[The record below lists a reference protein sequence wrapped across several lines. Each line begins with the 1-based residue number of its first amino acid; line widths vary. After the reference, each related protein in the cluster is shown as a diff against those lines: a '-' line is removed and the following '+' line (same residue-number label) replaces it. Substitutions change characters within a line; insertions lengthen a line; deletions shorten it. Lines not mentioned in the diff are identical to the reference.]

1 LKHAQRGLTFVEA
14 GATLAI
20 LASAATIAL
29 PGFGDVLQRRHTE
42 GVASELAT
50 DLQYLR
56 SEAVARNQSLRA
68 SFATLPG
75 GGSCYVLHSGSAGDC
90 SCQSEGVASCNPGAQ
105 ALKSI
110 LLPPD
115 SRSSIRANVASI
127 VYDPRHGTSSPAAT
141 IRVVGRDGRAIH
153 HVVNIMG
160 RVRSCSPAG
169 AIGGYRE
176 C

>member
-1 LKHAQRGLTFVEA
+1 MKHAQRGLTFIET

-68 SFATLPG
+68 SFTTLPG
-75 GGSCYVLHSGSAGDC
+75 GSSCYVLHSGPAGSC
-90 SCQSEGVASCNPGAQ
+90 TCQSEGLASCGPGAR
-105 ALKSI
+105 ALKSV
-110 LLPPD
+110 LLPPG
-115 SRSSIRANVASI
+115 SRSSIHANVGSI

-141 IRVVGRDGRAIH
+141 IRVTGSDGRAIH

-160 RVRSCSPAG
+160 RVRSCSPSG

>member
-1 LKHAQRGLTFVEA
+1 MKHVQRGLTFVEL
-14 GATLAI
+14 GATLAV
-20 LASAATIAL
+20 LATAATMAL
-29 PGFGDVLQRRHTE
+29 PGFQDVMQRRLVE

-56 SEAVARNQSLRA
+56 SEAVARNRSLRI
-68 SFATLPG
+68 SFPADPA
-75 GGSCYVLHSGSAGDC
+75 GGSCYVLHSGPAGSCACRPDGTAQCSGSA
-90 SCQSEGVASCNPGAQ
+90 E
-105 ALKSI
+105 ALKSVR
-110 LLPPD
+110 LAAG
-115 SRSSIRANVASI
+115 SRGSIRANVGSI

-141 IRVVGRDGRAIH
+141 IRVTGDDGRAIH

>member
-1 LKHAQRGLTFVEA
+1 MKHAQRGLTFIET

-29 PGFGDVLQRRHTE
+29 PGFGDVLQSRHTE
-42 GVASELAT
+42 GVAGELAT

-68 SFATLPG
+68 SFTTLPD

-90 SCQSEGVASCNPGAQ
+90 RCESEAQASCSPGAR
-105 ALKSI
+105 ALKSV
-110 LLPPD
+110 LLPPG
-115 SRSSIRANVASI
+115 SRSSIRANVGSI

-141 IRVVGRDGRAIH
+141 IRVTGSDGRAIH

-169 AIGGYRE
+169 AIGGYRA